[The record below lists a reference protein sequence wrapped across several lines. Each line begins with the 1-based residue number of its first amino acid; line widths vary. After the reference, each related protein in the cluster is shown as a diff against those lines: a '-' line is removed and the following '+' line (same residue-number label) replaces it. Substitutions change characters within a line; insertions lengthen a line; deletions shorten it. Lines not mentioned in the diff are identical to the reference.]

1 MGYGLLILMISA
13 VVIFAGLLIVDFIGA
28 KYFNLYEEVEE
39 EEDDDDYIYYRV
51 I

>member
-13 VVIFAGLLIVDFIGA
+13 VIIFAGLLIVDFIGA

-39 EEDDDDYIYYRV
+39 EDDGYIYYWE